1 MGDDSRRVQRGLT
14 DYDIRPDEFNEGDQA
29 DQVVCKCE
37 SPRILDFAMP
47 WDSSSSLGGG
57 IVVDAVLG
65 PFAVENTT
73 IRFQVANQVMA
84 LHWDPLGDGN
94 RYLFASD
101 FLARNPLPS

>member
-1 MGDDSRRVQRGLT
+1 MIYGWMNSAKGMRHIEIFANPHRRRV
-14 DYDIRPDEFNEGDQA
+14 
-29 DQVVCKCE
+29 
-37 SPRILDFAMP
+37 LDFAMP

-94 RYLFASD
+94 RDLFASD